1 MYKFSKRSRDN
12 LATADV
18 KLQTLFNEVIK
29 KIDCTVI
36 CGKRTIEEQF
46 ELYKKGRL
54 FKDGKWVKV
63 GTTVTNIDGKLK
75 KSKHNYS
82 PSKAVDV
89 VPYPLDWNDL
99 DSFKRLGEVVKSTAK
114 ELDIEISWG
123 GDWISF
129 KDYPH
134 YEIK

>member
-12 LATADV
+12 LASADM

-36 CGKRTIEEQF
+36 CGERTIEEQF

-63 GTTVTNIDGKLK
+63 GATVTNIDGKLK

-99 DSFKRLGEVVKSTAK
+99 NSFKKLGEVVKATAK